1 MKRFVVFVVLPV
13 AAVVVFFS
21 GSFPYT
27 LVRDQESLRDVGFT
41 GDEPVSAEVVECNV
55 GDPSA
60 LSLGDVMDTTFQV
73 MLKNNTNRFIVISAI
88 GEVFD
93 PEGRSKS
100 MHSQLFVLNPNSVER
115 TTFRS
120 STPYTSRGRY
130 KCEMRYAIG
139 RFKY

>member
-1 MKRFVVFVVLPV
+1 MKRFIVFVVLPV
-13 AAVVVFFS
+13 AAVVAFFS

-27 LVRDQESLRDVGFT
+27 LIHDEESLRGVEFS
-41 GDEPVSAEVVECNV
+41 GDEPISVEVVECTV
-55 GDPSA
+55 ADPGG
-60 LSLGDVMDTTFQV
+60 LSLGDVMDTTFRAT
-73 MLKNNTNRFIVISAI
+73 LKNNTNRFVAISAI

-93 PEGRSKS
+93 PEGRSKG
-100 MHSQLFVLNPNSVER
+100 MHSQLVVLNPNAVEH

-120 STPYTSRGRY
+120 GTPYTSRGRY